1 VFNYL
6 NLDKGK
12 LKKLGIAILLIALG
26 VFLAYKA
33 IYYFAPFI
41 LALIIAAAIEPVNK
55 VFINKFGIKRGI
67 AAAINVILA
76 VLIVGGLLTVLG
88 NLAFS
93 GLKAVVKELPMLY
106 HDVRRAIM
114 NINVENEYLLQAINL
129 FNENLDAISKEAFG
143 SVYGF
148 ANIVFNKTLLTV
160 QSFPKIL
167 IFIIVTVL
175 STYFMSSG
183 KDTIIQYLKSK
194 VPKLW
199 VRNARKV
206 RVGVFSSMFRL
217 LKGYMLIVLITFT
230 ELFIGLSII
239 GIRYAALLAVIVSII
254 DILPVLGTGLILIPW
269 FIICFATG
277 NIKIGISI
285 LILYLIILVVR
296 QTIEPKIV
304 SSQIGVHPLVTL
316 MAMYFTYK
324 LIGAGG
330 LIAGPIAVVIIT
342 NIYNTLYRADKK
354 VIKEQT

>member
-1 VFNYL
+1 MLNFL
-6 NLDKGK
+6 NLDKNK
-12 LKKLGIAILLIALG
+12 LKRLGITILLIAAGL
-26 VFLAYKA
+26 FLVYKA

-41 LALIIAAAIEPVNK
+41 LALLIATAIEPVNK
-55 VFINKFGIKRGI
+55 FFINKLGIKRSI

-88 NLAFS
+88 NLAFG
-93 GLKAVVKELPMLY
+93 GLKAAIKQLPMLY

-114 NINVENEYLLQAINL
+114 HIDVKNEYLLQAINL

-160 QSFPKIL
+160 QSFPRIL

-175 STYFMSSG
+175 ATYFMSSG
-183 KDTIIQYLKSK
+183 KETIIEYLKSK

-199 VRNARKV
+199 VRNARKIK
-206 RVGVFSSMFRL
+206 VGVFSSMFKL
-217 LKGYMLIVLITFT
+217 LKGYMLIMLITFT
-230 ELFIGLSII
+230 ELFIGFSII
-239 GIRYAALLAVIVSII
+239 GIKYAALLAVIVSVI
-254 DILPVLGTGLILIPW
+254 DILPVLGTGLVLIPW
-269 FIICFATG
+269 IIISFATG
-277 NIKIGISI
+277 NLQMGISI
-285 LILYLIILVVR
+285 LVLYLIILVVR

-324 LIGAGG
+324 LIGPGG
-330 LIAGPIAVVIIT
+330 LLVGPIAVVIVS
-342 NIYNTLYRADKK
+342 NIYKTLYRADNK
-354 VIKEQT
+354 VVKEQS